1 MAVSDYDE
9 LLRKLLPPGMALD
22 ACNQPEAAELVNK
35 TAVELHAV
43 ADLELKLFAEIDP
56 RISTQLLSEW
66 EASLGLPDRCTV
78 GQQTLGDRQRAAYA
92 KIVGGGSARRT
103 RYLAILN
110 ALGYTDAAIDRSR
123 LWTCEMPCDQPVFDD
138 PEWRFIWRVDLGVDT
153 NTSEWTCTD
162 PCDQHLRTWGDTAA
176 ECIILRENS
185 ITSQV
190 LFSYGDKIQ

>member
-35 TAVELHAV
+35 TAVELHAA

-78 GQQTLGDRQRAAYA
+78 GQQTLGERQRAAYA
-92 KIVGGGSARRT
+92 KIVGGGGARRT

-138 PEWRFIWRVDLGVDT
+138 PQWRFIWRIDLGEDSNSAAFGRLCVET
-153 NTSEWTCTD
+153 
-162 PCDQHLRTWGDTAA
+162 PDQVSVSLVPDISRLRAA
-176 ECIILRENS
+176 VC
-185 ITSQV
+185 
-190 LFSYGDKIQ
+190 